1 MYDQNPWHK
10 ELEVAS
16 NIAREAGVIMRQY
29 FDIDQEREWK
39 DDGTPVT
46 IADTAINRLVI
57 ERIVEAFPE
66 DGVIGEEESNTEYGM
81 GRKWFCDPIDGTKA
95 YTWGVATAMFSL
107 GLVVDGVPVVGVV
120 YNPFIDMLYYASRDG
135 GAYAN
140 DRQIHVAAVHL
151 KEGTV
156 AVTSNLD
163 KLRSDNTFLHNL
175 VAKGI
180 RTASFSG
187 AVCKCVL
194 VASGRFAG
202 YVEDMVGTY
211 DISASQV
218 IVEEAGGKITDLQ
231 GEPLSYLQPFRGA
244 IVSNGLVH
252 GELVAMLGEKSA

>member
-1 MYDQNPWHK
+1 MQEGYSWQK
-10 ELEVAS
+10 ELEVATK
-16 NIAREAGVIMRQY
+16 IAYEAGIIMRQY
-29 FDIDQEREWK
+29 FHSEQEQEWK
-39 DDGTPVT
+39 NDGTPVT
-46 IADTAINRLVI
+46 IADTTINRLVI
-57 ERIVEAFPE
+57 ERIEEAFPE

-107 GLVVDGVPVVGVV
+107 GLVIDGTPVVGVT
-120 YNPFIDMLYYASRDG
+120 YNPFIDMLYYASKDG

-140 DRQIHVAAVHL
+140 DRQIYVTEVRL
-151 KEGTV
+151 QEGTV
-156 AVTSNLD
+156 AVTSNLE

-175 VAKGI
+175 VAKDI

-211 DISASQV
+211 DIAASQV

-244 IVSNGLVH
+244 VVSNGLVH
-252 GELVAMLGEKSA
+252 DELVRMVNG

>member
-1 MYDQNPWHK
+1 MHDQNPWYK
-10 ELEVAS
+10 ELEVAKS
-16 NIAREAGVIMRQY
+16 IAYEAGIIMRQY

-120 YNPFIDMLYYASRDG
+120 YNPFIDMLYYASRDR

-140 DRQIHVAAVHL
+140 DRQIHVAEVHL

-156 AVTSNLD
+156 AVTSNLE

-211 DISASQV
+211 DLAASQV
-218 IVEEAGGKITDLQ
+218 IIEEAGGKITDFQ

-252 GELVAMLGEKSA
+252 EELVGMVGEKSV